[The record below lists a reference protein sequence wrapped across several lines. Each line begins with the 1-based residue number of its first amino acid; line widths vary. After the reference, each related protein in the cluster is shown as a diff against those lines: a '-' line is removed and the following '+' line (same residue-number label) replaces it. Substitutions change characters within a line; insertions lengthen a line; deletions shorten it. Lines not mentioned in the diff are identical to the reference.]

1 MSRRAYVLAA
11 LLALALLALA
21 APSAGASF
29 SVDTFSAAPVDP
41 RAAAHSDF
49 TVAFDLPGDEQLK
62 DLDLELPPG
71 LVGNPNAAARCSAA
85 DFASDSCQ
93 PASQVG
99 STTIEATATII
110 LIPTPITAS
119 GDIFNLEPQP
129 GEPARLGIVVRPL
142 GPLGK
147 IFLQSPVSVRTT
159 SDFGLTS
166 ILRDMPTSS
175 LGLPIK
181 VDSISLTLNAAAS
194 GGSFMT
200 NPTSCDPAATR
211 VRATSYDGSAATR
224 STSFTPTDCA
234 GVPFT
239 PSLTVTPQTTAAD
252 TPSAYDAVLG
262 VPAGDTGGRAQSHVR
277 CAAVVLPEG
286 TGLNA
291 PLGQGLEGC
300 SDNQL
305 ARGSD
310 SAPTCPVASDVG
322 DATIVTPLL
331 GTLSGNVYLGTPAPD
346 DPYRVFVAIPLPGGW
361 IKLPGSVSPN
371 PSTGQLTST
380 FSGLP
385 PVPFTSFTLS
395 FRGGDRAVLVN
406 DVSCG
411 PQVSNASL
419 APYSGAADA
428 SPSSSFTTTGCSDP
442 QAFGPTLGVSSS
454 DLTAGA
460 SPAVTM
466 DIARQPGEQLLRDLE
481 ISLPAGLVGG
491 VSGVGLCLGD
501 AATSGNCPAESR
513 VGSATT
519 VAGAGGDPLR
529 LGGSIFL
536 TTGTG
541 GAPAALLSVIPARV
555 GPYDFGNVIV
565 RSNIRVRA
573 GDAGFEVSA
582 PDLPQVVGGIPLR
595 LRGLALS
602 LDRPGFLRN
611 PTSCDPKAIEARFTS
626 TRGAQSVARAGYQAT
641 GCAALPFSPR
651 LSATAGG
658 TGNTA
663 RLGHPGVTTTVTQG
677 PGEAA
682 ARSVE
687 VTLPQ
692 ALGPSVGGLTLC
704 PAAQAAAH
712 TCPAASKVGEA
723 QAFTPLLPAPLSGG
737 VFITENQGGLPRLTV
752 DLQGL
757 LSLQLTGDT
766 ALTPAR
772 LSTKFDG
779 IPDVPLSRFV
789 LRFAGGPGS
798 LLQAGQ
804 DLCTARDLKV
814 NGAFGAHSG
823 ATSKASTDLVVEG
836 CPPKLAASI
845 RGLRTGGPVTVLKV
859 TRAGSKLR
867 TVAFTLPRGLKFG
880 GKAAMRKGASVVAGT
895 RRLSVRVLKVSKPR
909 RTVTVSLPSGGVDAL
924 RLSLR
929 RGAVVSN
936 SKLRRAARRRP
947 SLSFAARVT
956 DADRAKWALKKKV
969 RGR

>member
-1 MSRRAYVLAA
+1 MSRRAYVLAV
-11 LLALALLALA
+11 LIALALLAFA
-21 APSAGASF
+21 APTAGAAF

-49 TVAFDLPGDEQLK
+49 TVAFDLPGDEKIK
-62 DLDLELPPG
+62 DLDLDLPPG
-71 LVGNPNAAARCSAA
+71 LVGNPNAATRCSAA
-85 DFASDSCQ
+85 DFAADSC
-93 PASQVG
+93 PATSKVG
-99 STTIEATATII
+99 TTTIGATATIVVVPMP
-110 LIPTPITAS
+110 LTAN
-119 GDIFNLEPQP
+119 GDIYNLEPQP
-129 GEPARLGIVVRPL
+129 GEPARLGIIVRPL
-142 GPLGK
+142 VFGLGT
-147 IFLQSPVSVRTT
+147 IFLQSPVRVRTT

-175 LGLPIK
+175 AGIPIK

-200 NPTSCDPAATR
+200 NPTSCDPATTR
-211 VRATSYDGSAATR
+211 VRATSYDGSTATG

-239 PSLTVTPQTTAAD
+239 PSLAVTPQTTAAD

-262 VPAGDTGGRAQSHVR
+262 VPGGDTGGRAQSNVR
-277 CAAVVLPEG
+277 RAAVVLPEG

-300 SDNQL
+300 SDDQL

-310 SAPTCPVASDVG
+310 SAPTCPPASDVG

-331 GTLSGNVYLGTPAPD
+331 GTLSGNVYLGTPAPG

-411 PQVSNASL
+411 PQVSSAAL
-419 APYSGAADA
+419 TPYNGGSDA
-428 SPSSSFTTTGCSDP
+428 LPASSFTTTGCADP
-442 QAFGPTLGVSSS
+442 QAFAPTFGVSSS
-454 DLTAGA
+454 NLAAGA

-466 DIARQPGEQLLRDLE
+466 DIARQPGEQLLRDLA
-481 ISLPAGLVGG
+481 ISLPPGLVGG
-491 VSGVGLCLGD
+491 VSGIGLCLGD
-501 AATSGNCPAESR
+501 AASSGNCPAESR

-595 LRGLALS
+595 LRGLSLA

-611 PTSCDPKAIEARFTS
+611 PTSCDANSIEARFTS
-626 TRGAQSVARAGYQAT
+626 ARGAQSVARAGYQAT
-641 GCAALPFSPR
+641 GCAALAFSPK
-651 LSATAGG
+651 LSGVVGG
-658 TGNTA
+658 KGQTA
-663 RLGHPGVTTTVTQG
+663 RRAHPGLSTTVTQT

-682 ARSVE
+682 ARSVQ
-687 VTLPQ
+687 V
-692 ALGPSVGGLTLC
+692 
-704 PAAQAAAH
+704 
-712 TCPAASKVGEA
+712 K
-723 QAFTPLLPAPLSGG
+723 
-737 VFITENQGGLPRLTV
+737 LPR
-752 DLQGL
+752 
-757 LSLQLTGDT
+757 
-766 ALTPAR
+766 
-772 LSTKFDG
+772 
-779 IPDVPLSRFV
+779 
-789 LRFAGGPGS
+789 
-798 LLQAGQ
+798 
-804 DLCTARDLKV
+804 
-814 NGAFGAHSG
+814 
-823 ATSKASTDLVVEG
+823 
-836 CPPKLAASI
+836 
-845 RGLRTGGPVTVLKV
+845 
-859 TRAGSKLR
+859 
-867 TVAFTLPRGLKFG
+867 
-880 GKAAMRKGASVVAGT
+880 
-895 RRLSVRVLKVSKPR
+895 
-909 RTVTVSLPSGGVDAL
+909 
-924 RLSLR
+924 
-929 RGAVVSN
+929 
-936 SKLRRAARRRP
+936 
-947 SLSFAARVT
+947 
-956 DADRAKWALKKKV
+956 
-969 RGR
+969 